1 MDYKYIVI
9 MGSSPYAESYVVR
22 TFTNYEDI
30 NVFVLTHLRSTL
42 DNLKNGELENI
53 LETFPIDPNPD
64 DVKMLSSI
72 IEVLSHA
79 GTIENIEDI
88 RKVLAFIN
96 EKLKHNKGRSVSIKT
111 ITEEEYKSDS
121 RFSRAIYIPKEK
133 RRKNIKG

>member
-1 MDYKYIVI
+1 MDCKYIVI

-30 NVFVLTHLRSTL
+30 NVFILTHLRSTL

-64 DVKMLSSI
+64 DIEMLSRI
-72 IEVLSHA
+72 IETLSHA

-88 RKVLAFIN
+88 SKVLYFLN
-96 EKLKHNKGRSVSIKT
+96 EKFKHNKGRKVSIKT